1 MLNLFM
7 AHNASRLARAWTA
20 IVATAG
26 ITLLAAC
33 ASTGKAPD
41 DRPGHDS
48 MFVVLGEGG
57 VPVARVLTSAAACP
71 SIRIDG
77 ADFLMT
83 LRARSE
89 TLPLRPT
96 RSAVEDSKPSA
107 FGLLTC
113 EKFIPPKSAKVSVD
127 GHDLPL
133 PPATIDR
140 IVVIGDT
147 GCRIKKSDH
156 AAQPCNDAKQYPF
169 AAVAAAAAKWH
180 PDLVVHV
187 GDYLYRE
194 NACPDGN
201 TGCAGSPWGYGWDA
215 WNADFFKPAEPL
227 LRAAP
232 WVMVRGNHESCAR
245 AGQGWWRLI
254 DPRPLLPGRDCV
266 LAANDENGDYSDPY
280 AIPLGNSGQII
291 VLDSSNT
298 PNGIIKQ
305 GDIRSIKYA
314 DMYRKMD
321 ALSQQANYNIGVNH
335 HPILGFAAKQE
346 ESGKV
351 TLWPGNAGLQS
362 VFGAINPLYLPP
374 RVNAMLSGHV
384 HVWEEI
390 SFSSPHP
397 TQFIAGFSGTAE
409 DIVPLPASLPAGQ
422 TPAPGAVVDHFSS
435 WVNGF
440 GYMTMERRGAD
451 QWDVKVWDT
460 AGKQVNACRIV
471 GKNSV
476 CDVPQVTSK

>member
-1 MLNLFM
+1 MFKTLTAPAPARLLP
-7 AHNASRLARAWTA
+7 ALASLVS
-20 IVATAG
+20 ICILG
-26 ITLLAAC
+26 AC
-33 ASTGKAPD
+33 ASSGRAPEAMPD
-41 DRPGHDS
+41 HGS
-48 MFVVLGEGG
+48 MYVVLGDGG
-57 VPVARVLTSAAACP
+57 VPVARVVTSAQSCP
-71 SIRIDG
+71 NIRIDG
-77 ADFLMT
+77 TDFLMT
-83 LRARSE
+83 ARARAE

-96 RSAVEDSKPSA
+96 RSAVEDSKPSV
-107 FGLLTC
+107 FPMLTC

-127 GHDLPL
+127 GRELPM
-133 PPATIDR
+133 PPATVNR

-147 GCRIKKSDH
+147 GCRIKHADN
-156 AAQPCNDAKQYPF
+156 AAQPCNDINQYPF
-169 AAVAAAAAKWH
+169 AAVASAAAKWH

-194 NACPDGN
+194 NACPSGN
-201 TGCAGSPWGYGWDA
+201 AGCAGSPWGYGWDA

-245 AGQGWWRLI
+245 GGQGWWRLI

-266 LAANDENGDYSDPY
+266 LPANDENGDYGDPY
-280 AIPLGNSGQII
+280 AVPLGNSAQLI

-298 PNGIIKQ
+298 QNGPIKP

-321 ALSQQANYNIGVNH
+321 ILSQHANYNIGVNH
-335 HPILGFAAKQE
+335 HPILGFAAKE
-346 ESGKV
+346 KEAGKV
-351 TLWPGNAGLQS
+351 TLLPGNSGLQS
-362 VFGAINPLYLPP
+362 VFGTINPLLLPP
-374 RVNAMLSGHV
+374 RMNAMLSGHV
-384 HVWEEI
+384 HVWEEV

-409 DIVPLPASLPAGQ
+409 DTVPLPAELPAGES
-422 TPAPGAVVDHFSS
+422 PAPGAIVEHFSS

-440 GYMTMERRGAD
+440 GYMTMERRSAD
-451 QWDVKVWDT
+451 QWDVKIWNT

-476 CDVPQVTSK
+476 CDAAQVTSK